1 MKIRCSALGRL
12 MTAPRNKTEVLSKT
26 AQSYIQELVLE
37 EKFGIKKELVHV
49 IHGQG
54 FTMRRRSNKFSKR
67 CFGFRVY
74 F

>member
-37 EKFGIKKELVHV
+37 ESLALKKNFQVDTPTRAYNAKTKQLVW
-49 IHGQG
+49 
-54 FTMRRRSNKFSKR
+54 
-67 CFGFRVY
+67 
-74 F
+74 